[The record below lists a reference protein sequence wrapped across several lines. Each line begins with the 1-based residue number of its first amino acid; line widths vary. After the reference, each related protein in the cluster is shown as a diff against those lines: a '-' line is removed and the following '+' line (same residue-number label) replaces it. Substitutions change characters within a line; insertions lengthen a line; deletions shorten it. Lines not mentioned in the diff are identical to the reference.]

1 LTVEACSAA
10 LLAAEAARHRCVP
23 DNHKGA
29 VMKRLILAIAA
40 IGALATPLLAQANWP
55 SRPVKLVVPFAAGG
69 SADTLGRSF
78 GEQLSTALGQ
88 QVVIENQGAAGGLVG
103 SAAVARS
110 QGDGYTL
117 VVSGIASH
125 VIAPSTN
132 PNPGFDPMKDFT
144 HIAYFGGPPIVMIA
158 HPSLGVKSL
167 KELLELAKKS
177 KDPLGY
183 VSPGAGTLG
192 NLVAE
197 FWADKEKAKLEHIPY
212 KGASQAL
219 NDLLG
224 GHVKVGSMTFTTAA
238 PQIRAGTVVPLAVSS
253 ANRLKEFPDLP
264 TFKELGYP
272 DLVATTWFSLSGPK
286 GMPADIVSKINA
298 AVDKAKDSPEVQ
310 KRLATEAMETEKMSA
325 DAFTKFM
332 ADELAKWGALAKA
345 TFKP

>member
-1 LTVEACSAA
+1 
-10 LLAAEAARHRCVP
+10 
-23 DNHKGA
+23 
-29 VMKRLILAIAA
+29 MKRLILSIAA
-40 IGALATPLLAQANWP
+40 LVALATPLLAQANWP
-55 SRPVKLVVPFAAGG
+55 TRPVKLVVPFAAGG

-78 GEQLSTALGQ
+78 GEQLTSALGQ

-103 SAAVARS
+103 SAAVARA
-110 QGDGYTL
+110 QPDGYTF

-144 HIAYFGGPPIVMIA
+144 HVAYFGGPPIVMVA

-167 KELLELAKKS
+167 KDLLELAKKS
-177 KDPLGY
+177 KEPLGY

-197 FWADKEKAKLEHIPY
+197 FWADKEKVQLEHIPY

-219 NDLLG
+219 NDLIG
-224 GHVKVGSMTFTTAA
+224 GHVKLGSMTFTTASS
-238 PQIRAGTVVPLAVSS
+238 QIRAGNVVPLAVSS

-272 DLVATTWFSLSGPK
+272 DMVATTWFSMSGPK
-286 GMPADIVSKINA
+286 GLPADIVHKVNA
-298 AVDKAKDSPEVQ
+298 AVDNAKDSPDVQ
-310 KRLATEAMETEKMSA
+310 KRMALEGMETEKMSSE
-325 DAFTKFM
+325 DFTKFV
-332 ADELAKWGALAKA
+332 AAELAKWGPVAKT